1 MHDFIINH
9 FIFAVILFLLI
20 CVFEGFLTFK
30 CNWKYAIILP
40 LISFIL
46 FIPRIIYLFK
56 GGHFMTDFFLFPFV
70 AFILITSIFII
81 VTLVKKR
88 KIRQN

>member
-1 MHDFIINH
+1 
-9 FIFAVILFLLI
+9 
-20 CVFEGFLTFK
+20 
-30 CNWKYAIILP
+30 
-40 LISFIL
+40 
-46 FIPRIIYLFK
+46 
-56 GGHFMTDFFLFPFV
+56 MTDFFLFPFV